1 MVYILDRLL
10 LFVVISI
17 IFMLDINIVIRIN
30 ILKFGNKGKR
40 NISYNSYKSYIGCK
54 FEEWL

>member
-17 IFMLDINIVIRIN
+17 FFMLDINVVIRIN
-30 ILKFGNKGKR
+30 ILKFENKGKR
-40 NISYNSYKSYIGCK
+40 NISYKSYIGCK